1 MIRKSTMLLVALAAA
16 LLVAAPFASA
26 APTTYVIDPNHTS
39 AEFSIRHLFSKVPGR
54 FQKVAG
60 TIVYDPANPA
70 GSSVKAEIDATTI
83 TTANEKRDG
92 HLKSEDFFDVA
103 KYPTLTFESTAVA
116 AAGENKLK
124 VDGNLTM
131 HGITKPVTLDVTFL
145 GAGPGMGGRQVSG
158 FEAVTKVNR
167 KDFNIVWNRNLD
179 QGGTLLG
186 DDVDIKINVEANT
199 PPPAEKKAE
208 AGAGATK

>member
-1 MIRKSTMLLVALAAA
+1 MIRKMSMLSVALAAA
-16 LLVAAPFASA
+16 LLLSAPFAIA
-26 APTTYVIDPNHTS
+26 APTTWIIDTNHS
-39 AEFSIRHLFSKVPGR
+39 SVEFSIRHLFSKVPGK
-54 FQKVAG
+54 FTKFSG
-60 TIVYDPANPA
+60 TIVYDAANA
-70 GSSVKAEIDATTI
+70 ATSSVKAEIDASTI

-103 KYPTLTFESTAVA
+103 KYPTLSFESTKVA

-131 HGITKPVTLDVTFL
+131 HGITKPTVLDVTFL
-145 GAGPGMGGRQVSG
+145 GAGAGPGGRQVSG

-167 KDFNIVWNRNLD
+167 KDFNIIWNRTWD
-179 QGGTLLG
+179 QGGTMLG
-186 DDVDIKINVEANT
+186 EEVEIRLNVEANT

-208 AGAGATK
+208 VGAAK

>member
-1 MIRKSTMLLVALAAA
+1 MTRKISMSLVALAAA
-16 LLVAAPFASA
+16 LVLSAPFASA
-26 APTTYVIDPNHTS
+26 APTTWVIDPNHS
-39 AEFSIRHLFSKVPGR
+39 SVEFSVRHLFSKVPGK
-54 FQKVAG
+54 FTKFAG
-60 TIVYDPANPA
+60 TIVYDAANAP
-70 GSSVKAEIDATTI
+70 GSSVKAEIDASTI

-103 KYPTLTFESTAVA
+103 KYPTLTFESTKVA

-131 HGITKPVTLDVTFL
+131 RGITKPVTLDVTFL
-145 GAGPGMGGRQVSG
+145 GAGPGPREGQVSG

-179 QGGTLLG
+179 HGGTLLG
-186 DDVDIKINVEANT
+186 EEVEIRLNVEANT

-208 AGAGATK
+208 VDAAK